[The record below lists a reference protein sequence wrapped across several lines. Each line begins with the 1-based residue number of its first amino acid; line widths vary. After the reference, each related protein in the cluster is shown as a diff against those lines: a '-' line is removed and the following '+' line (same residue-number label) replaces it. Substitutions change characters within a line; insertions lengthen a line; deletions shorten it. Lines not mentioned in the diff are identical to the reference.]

1 MRRAARSC
9 RDFNGNGFADL
20 VAAAPEET
28 VATLAEAGAVS
39 VVYGSGGG
47 LTSAGGRLFTQNS
60 PGVAGVAESL
70 DRFGGVGFVAG

>member
-1 MRRAARSC
+1 MDR
-9 RDFNGNGFADL
+9 
-20 VAAAPEET
+20 
-28 VATLAEAGAVS
+28 
-39 VVYGSGGG
+39 GGG